1 MLSSQCRS
9 STNLTG
15 VSLAG
20 RAGTA
25 YILDRAL
32 RLPPALPRSP
42 FCGSIMSTFRN
53 RGTGGKAADPAIPNP
68 SSVLAAGTSD
78 GAKGFVGRAARSY
91 CDADDEGTAAGLP
104 DDRRMGQVGSAD
116 AGAIRECEEHSWMR
130 DRGDPHARER
140 ALLVARRDPPP
151 GVSPGKAVAA
161 VRDVLDTIG
170 DTCPECPAESG

>member
-1 MLSSQCRS
+1 
-9 STNLTG
+9 
-15 VSLAG
+15 
-20 RAGTA
+20 
-25 YILDRAL
+25 
-32 RLPPALPRSP
+32 
-42 FCGSIMSTFRN
+42 MSTFRN